1 MKEDITASFIAQ
13 YKKTP
18 DHCHF
23 APGRA
28 NIIGEHTDYNEGFVL
43 PFALEKG
50 IWFAGSINNTSVI
63 SIKAKDTDEYTE
75 IDLDTLQSQNDY
87 KIFYSSTSSFT
98 K

>member
-43 PFALEKG
+43 PYALEKG
-50 IWFAGSINNTSVI
+50 IWFAGPPGGPPPGRPRRP
-63 SIKAKDTDEYTE
+63 
-75 IDLDTLQSQNDY
+75 L
-87 KIFYSSTSSFT
+87 
-98 K
+98 